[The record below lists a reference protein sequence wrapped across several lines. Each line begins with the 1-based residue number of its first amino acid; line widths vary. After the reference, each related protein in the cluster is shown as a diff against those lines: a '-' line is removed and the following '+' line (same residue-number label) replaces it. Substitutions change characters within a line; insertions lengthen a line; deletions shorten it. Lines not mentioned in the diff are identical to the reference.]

1 MALSQ
6 FPAALNASVPAV
18 IKAADSFRYLRD
30 TTGDMTWRTLNVGLS
45 NLRDARATATLA
57 LSEANKSPV
66 GAEAYLAD
74 LGGPQTLA
82 AFQSGLVNISQKAN
96 AFSAVLALWVEGL
109 PVSEIRTIQ
118 TVSLNGISSAQI
130 VDTAFVSS
138 ANMGTLRTSVE
149 LQELITAF
157 EAIGA

>member
-18 IKAADSFRYLRD
+18 IKAADAFRYLRD
-30 TTGDMTWRTLNVGLS
+30 TTGDMTWRSINTGLETLRN
-45 NLRDARATATLA
+45 ARETSTLA

-74 LGGPQTLA
+74 LGGPQTLV
-82 AFQSGLVNISQKAN
+82 AFQSGLVNINQKAT
-96 AFSAVLALWVEGL
+96 AFTDVLALWVDTL
-109 PVSEIRTIQ
+109 PVSQVRSVG
-118 TVSLNGISSAQI
+118 TVSYGGVSSVQVI
-130 VDTAFVSS
+130 DTPFVSVVY
-138 ANMGTLRTSVE
+138 MDTLRASTE
-149 LQELITAF
+149 LQDLIVAF

>member
-30 TTGDMTWRTLNVGLS
+30 TTGDMTWRTINTGLET
-45 NLRDARATATLA
+45 LRNARETSTLA

-66 GAEAYLAD
+66 GAEAYLAT

-82 AFQSGLVNISQKAN
+82 AFQSGLVNINQKAT
-96 AFSAVLALWVEGL
+96 AFTDSLALWVDGL
-109 PVSEIRTIQ
+109 PVSQIRSVGA
-118 TVSLNGISSAQI
+118 VSYNGVSSVQVI
-130 VDTAFVSS
+130 DTPFVS
-138 ANMGTLRTSVE
+138 AAYIGTLRTSVE
-149 LQELITAF
+149 LQELIAAF